1 MSTDPNIFECFLD
14 PAEIYV
20 LYQKIGNV
28 LKNDRDIANEYR
40 RGKALYNTLLLLQRT
55 AMIQKLDDSY
65 IKLSNCFD
73 RDAFFAALLESIKK
87 TFGIEVAAIISC
99 DKHYDEAKNQFFIH
113 VNSIPLRYMG
123 LAMLMEQTG
132 EFERIGN
139 REYFI
144 GIKNYDKVI
153 KKKPSVTIEALQKK
167 LQRDIE
173 CGEQAE
179 LFAWRYEETR
189 LKRSGINRAPLRV
202 SSIDVMAGYDIVSY
216 ESESSGNYDRFIEV
230 KAASDSGFY
239 WSKNEYETAKLKGD
253 RYYLYLVDLKKT
265 GDSDYAPEIIQD
277 PVINVMETDGWF
289 VEPQSYHIKRV

>member
-1 MSTDPNIFECFLD
+1 MNTDPNIFECLLD
-14 PAEIYV
+14 PTEIYFF
-20 LYQKIGNV
+20 YQRIGTV
-28 LKNDRDIANEYR
+28 LKNDRDIANEYS
-40 RGKALYNTLLLLQRT
+40 RGKALHNTLLLLQRT

-65 IKLSNCFD
+65 IKLADCPDCDTFY
-73 RDAFFAALLESIKK
+73 AALLESIKK
-87 TFGIEVAAIISC
+87 TCVIEVAAIINC

-144 GIKNYDKVI
+144 GIKNYNEEI
-153 KKKPSVTIEALQKK
+153 KKKPLVTIEELQKK
-167 LQRDIE
+167 LERDIE

-189 LKRSGINRAPLRV
+189 LKRSGINREPLRV

-216 ESESSGNYDRFIEV
+216 ESKSSDSYDRFIEV
-230 KAASDSGFY
+230 KAISNSGFY
-239 WSKNEYETAKLKGD
+239 WSRNEYETAKLKGD
-253 RYYLYLVDLKKT
+253 RYYLYLIDLKRT
-265 GDSDYAPEIIQD
+265 GDSEYAPEIIQN
-277 PVINVMETDGWF
+277 PVINVMGTDGWF